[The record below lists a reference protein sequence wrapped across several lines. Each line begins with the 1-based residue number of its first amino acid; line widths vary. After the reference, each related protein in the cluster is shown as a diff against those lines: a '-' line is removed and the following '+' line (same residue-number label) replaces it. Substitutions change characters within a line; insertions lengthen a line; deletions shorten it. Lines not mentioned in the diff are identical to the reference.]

1 MAEATQQI
9 VDQTLQQLGIDTLIS
24 ELGVTGLRH
33 RGGDIQEEIV
43 KELQGDKRHKIYAQ
57 MANNDAVLGSSLET
71 LKLTSRS
78 SIWDIKP
85 ANESPEA
92 LEAAE
97 FVHGALFDDMSHT
110 FNSFLMEAL
119 SMFEHGFSW
128 FEVVYKQRNGPNF
141 QEPGMGSTFNDG
153 RWGWRKFAIRA
164 QDTILKWFFDDSGG
178 IRGMQQRD
186 PSGKKGNPIIPIS
199 KSLLFRTTEHK
210 GNPQGKSILR
220 NAYRSWYYKTHIEEL
235 QAIGIERD
243 LAGIPVASV
252 PARLLN
258 PNASP
263 EDKTALAAIK
273 ELVTNIRRNEQEGIV
288 FPLVYDQQ
296 GRELYKLEL
305 MTSGGQRQ
313 FDTREIIKQHN
324 IEMALALLTDFVLI
338 GHERVGTFAL
348 SASKLHSMSLVVDS
362 YLDSFTE
369 VFNRHEMPR
378 LWFIN
383 NMDPEIMPSLIHS
396 EVTPSD
402 LQEVGQLILRMAQ
415 TGMDVTDLNNE
426 VRRRAKL
433 PLRSNEAQGLEGG
446 GTGGDQ
452 LTIQDDLPGTA
463 PNVIEPGEAPR
474 QPTPENSPF
483 NT

>member
-1 MAEATQQI
+1 MFAEEDAQI
-9 VDQTLQQLGIDTLIS
+9 LGADVLVS

-78 SIWDIKP
+78 AIWEIEA
-85 ANESPEA
+85 ANDSPEA
-92 LEAAE
+92 KEAAE
-97 FVHGALFDDMSHT
+97 FVRGALFEDMSHT

-128 FEVVYKQRNGPNF
+128 FEVVYKQRNGTNIE
-141 QEPGMGSTFNDG
+141 EPGKGSSFSDG

-164 QDTILKWFFDDSGG
+164 QDTVLKWFFDDNGG

-186 PSGKKGNPIIPIS
+186 PNGKKGAPFIPIA

-288 FPLVYDQQ
+288 YPLVYDQQ

-305 MTSGGQRQ
+305 MTSGGSRQ

-362 YLDSFTE
+362 YLDGFTD
-369 VFNRHEMPR
+369 VFNRHELPR

-383 NMDPEIMPSLIHS
+383 NLSPDIMPQLIHS

-402 LQEVGQLILRMAQ
+402 LNEVGTLILKMAQ
-415 TGMDVTDLNNE
+415 SGMTVADLNNE
-426 VRRRAKL
+426 IRRRAKL
-433 PLRSNEAQGLEGG
+433 PITTTAEDFPGSPQLEIDDPSLPEPRIFPAIPDSN
-446 GTGGDQ
+446 T
-452 LTIQDDLPGTA
+452 
-463 PNVIEPGEAPR
+463 VID
-474 QPTPENSPF
+474 SV
-483 NT
+483 